1 MFKTPAGGKLSD
13 TNQYNGNINITIHCI
28 GESLSNNHYKR
39 TTRGFEHCSSVSWF
53 CGFSRSWRW
62 LYVFSLKGARGLER
76 HRQVTHLHLR
86 KLSQSFWGFRW
97 FPRRISR
104 HRYPSSLFR
113 SPISLIHA
121 GSWMVPPRQLA
132 RLGPRCLG
140 YFHTRKAREAS
151 KTSSLNWVWT
161 GFELGFRQVGDSWCH
176 FFWHVYTYWF
186 FSELVSNVFSN
197 LLKLTLKP
205 RGTPCVLQQ
214 QSLEAWGD
222 LEATNQNQVEQPLV
236 KNISRYTLAML
247 WWITK
252 YLSFLLSQDF
262 GSCFTRSSRNI
273 HEALK

>member
-1 MFKTPAGGKLSD
+1 MQDRGWSRQDNWRGWDQGVWVIFIRERPGKP
-13 TNQYNGNINITIHCI
+13 
-28 GESLSNNHYKR
+28 
-39 TTRGFEHCSSVSWF
+39 
-53 CGFSRSWRW
+53 
-62 LYVFSLKGARGLER
+62 LK
-76 HRQVTHLHLR
+76 
-86 KLSQSFWGFRW
+86 
-97 FPRRISR
+97 
-104 HRYPSSLFR
+104 
-113 SPISLIHA
+113 
-121 GSWMVPPRQLA
+121 LA
-132 RLGPRCLG
+132 
-140 YFHTRKAREAS
+140 A
-151 KTSSLNWVWT
+151 WT